1 MTSMNTREF
10 LAAAAGIGATGLMMA
25 QGAPATGAG
34 ARSDTVFNVR
44 DFGAKGDGKTSDTAA
59 IQAALDAA
67 GKVSGTVW
75 FPAGVYPCH
84 ALKAPAHVTLK
95 ADPVWI
101 FHKDLK
107 GAVLLLDDPSA
118 SCLLDITGAYGVHVH
133 GLLLQGIRNTPTP
146 VHGIFLNNATKFS
159 PCEDTLVVEDTKV
172 QEFSGHG
179 IYLKRVWLFIIRH
192 SQCYNNAGSGVM
204 IHGWDGFVTDN
215 QFSGNGGH
223 GFGTEECGATVMFTA
238 NRVEWN
244 RGYGLYLCG
253 GDAWNVTG
261 NSFDR
266 NWGAGLCAVGVSAS
280 TFTGNLFRRCGKDSR
295 ELSEGERSC
304 QVRMEKCSG
313 IAFTGNVCRAGR
325 DDGGKGLFTPQV
337 GFILKAMRCSIV
349 KDNALAAGYMDTLL
363 VDQGGHGPDFVFKDN
378 VGYPMK

>member
-10 LAAAAGIGATGLMMA
+10 LAAAAGIGAAGLAMA
-25 QGAPATGAG
+25 QGAPSAGADAG

-133 GLLLQGIRNTPTP
+133 GLLLQGIRNTPAP

-192 SQCYNNAGSGVM
+192 SQCYHNVGSGVM

-325 DDGGKGLFTPQV
+325 DDGGKGAARV
-337 GFILKAMRCSIV
+337 SSRRRSVSSSRRCG
-349 KDNALAAGYMDTLL
+349 AQL
-363 VDQGGHGPDFVFKDN
+363 
-378 VGYPMK
+378 